1 MQHFI
6 RQQITKSRSYTTGL
20 NFALKSH
27 HVRQQHRHSSSA
39 ARKGFGSF
47 HSEDVEVLIRQG
59 DDVYIPP
66 SIHNEIIFQLKE
78 KNDNIIGSFDFGR
91 RAKKGLFVIGTTQSF
106 FCCCNCDFDWS
117 RCTVIALLAN

>member
-1 MQHFI
+1 MQHLI
-6 RQQITKSRSYTTGL
+6 RQQIKSRRNYTKGL
-20 NFALKSH
+20 NFDLKSH
-27 HVRQQHRHSSSA
+27 HARQLHQHSSSA

-66 SIHNEIIFQLKE
+66 AIHNEIVLQLKE
-78 KNDNIIGSFDFGR
+78 KNEDIIGSFDFGR

-106 FCCCNCDFDWS
+106 FNRCNCDFD
-117 RCTVIALLAN
+117 